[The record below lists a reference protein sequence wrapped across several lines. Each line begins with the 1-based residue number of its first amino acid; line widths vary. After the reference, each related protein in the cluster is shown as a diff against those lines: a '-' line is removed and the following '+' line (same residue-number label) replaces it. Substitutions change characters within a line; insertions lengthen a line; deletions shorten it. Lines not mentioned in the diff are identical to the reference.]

1 MPVVYDI
8 RQQIPQ
14 FKDNYFPPYN
24 YQPYPRMMVN
34 KETGKPYK
42 TKTNEFVIVGSEQE
56 EKEFLDSVVE
66 KSLTEKPSVAPKIK
80 AEVFTVDAEPKIEK
94 SEEVLETGDEPKR
107 RGRPPSI
114 LKTLK

>member
-56 EKEFLDSVVE
+56 EKNFLIPLLKNLLL
-66 KSLTEKPSVAPKIK
+66 KSLLSLLRLKLKFSLLTLNLRLKNPKK
-80 AEVFTVDAEPKIEK
+80 F
-94 SEEVLETGDEPKR
+94 
-107 RGRPPSI
+107 
-114 LKTLK
+114 